1 MQCNAIME
9 SAKQCMSSLNIV
21 QWLWCDSSPS
31 LRNEMMLQFYFVVQ
45 TFECGAHQCWTRVY
59 VNAWYQCTITI
70 VVLKDLP
77 DQYQNHNTC
86 QMLILGGC
94 INVRESLCTWFI
106 NWVLGMKDGVLIRIV
121 SKSTTFSYAYTHL
134 YQHNKLGKHVSKE
147 YAHIHIYR
155 VHHGANALKYFYKGK
170 EFTSYKRGNLVQVP
184 P

>member
-106 NWVLGMKDGVLIRIV
+106 NWVPAILYRIDARVILPRNERWCLNPNSVKINNIFICLYPLV
-121 SKSTTFSYAYTHL
+121 ST
-134 YQHNKLGKHVSKE
+134 Q
-147 YAHIHIYR
+147 
-155 VHHGANALKYFYKGK
+155 
-170 EFTSYKRGNLVQVP
+170 
-184 P
+184 